1 METLVCG
8 DSFESRMR
16 HAIVDMTAAVVG
28 FSEE

>member
-8 DSFESRMR
+8 DSCESRMR
-16 HAIVDMTAAVVG
+16 HASVHITAAVVG